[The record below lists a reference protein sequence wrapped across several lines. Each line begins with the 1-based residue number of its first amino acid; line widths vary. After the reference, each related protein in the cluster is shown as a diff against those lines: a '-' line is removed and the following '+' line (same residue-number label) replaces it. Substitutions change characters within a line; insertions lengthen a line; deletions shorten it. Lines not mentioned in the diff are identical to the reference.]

1 MKFSEYMNS
10 DYEGAGFLF
19 LTKDKRVLF
28 LQKPNKKWSL
38 VGGHK
43 EKNESPLETAE
54 RECKEEIGFLPK
66 GNIIKTIHYTKTS
79 TNSDCYSF
87 IMEVE
92 EEFVPKISH
101 EHIGYKWAKYK
112 KMEEYVLSKAVKDMI
127 PQLKSFLD
135 YYQVS

>member
-1 MKFSEYMNS
+1 MNFLQYMNS

-19 LTKDKRVLF
+19 LTKDKRILM

-66 GNIIKTIHYTKTS
+66 GKILKTIQYTKKE
-79 TNSDCYSF
+79 TNSMCYSF
-87 IMEVE
+87 VMGVKK
-92 EEFVPKISH
+92 EFTPKLSH
-101 EHIGYKWAKYK
+101 EHIGYKWVKYK
-112 KMEEYVLSKAVKDMI
+112 KIEDYVLSKAVKDMI
-127 PQLKSFLD
+127 PQLKSFLG
-135 YYQVS
+135 YK

>member
-1 MKFSEYMNS
+1 MNFLQYMNS

-19 LTKDKRVLF
+19 LTKDKKILM

-66 GNIIKTIHYTKTS
+66 GKIIKTIQYTKTE

-87 IMEVE
+87 IMEVKQ
-92 EEFVPKISH
+92 EFEPKLSH
-101 EHIGYKWAKYK
+101 EHIGYKWVKYK
-112 KMEEYVLSKAVKDMI
+112 KIEDYVLSKAVKDMI
-127 PQLKSFLD
+127 PQLKSFLG
-135 YYQVS
+135 YK